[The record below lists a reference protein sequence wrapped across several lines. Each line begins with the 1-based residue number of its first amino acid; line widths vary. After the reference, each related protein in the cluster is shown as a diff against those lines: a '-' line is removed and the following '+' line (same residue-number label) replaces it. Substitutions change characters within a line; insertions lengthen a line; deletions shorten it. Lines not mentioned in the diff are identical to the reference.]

1 MTVTVSGLRQNIYR
15 LLDHVIETG
24 QPLEVRRGDCL
35 LKIVAK
41 KPASKLAMLKP
52 HKCIRGNPEDL
63 VHLDWSREWKP

>member
-15 LLDHVIETG
+15 LLDQVIETG
-24 QPLEVRRGDCL
+24 QPLDVKRGDRL
-35 LKIVAK
+35 LKIVVE
-41 KPASKLAMLKP
+41 KPASKLARLSR